1 MSYTLFTNIK
11 AKSVSYGST
20 RTAASIKYIVIH
32 YTSNKTDKAK
42 SNATYYRDTNKRAAG
57 AHYFV
62 DATSVYQ
69 SIDDLRIAW
78 SVGGSKLSTCAK
90 TGGGTMHGKVTN
102 ANSISIELCSTNGA
116 IAAET
121 IANAVALTKSLM
133 SKYKI
138 SASNV
143 YRHFDVTGKLCP
155 GWSGWYG
162 SDSSKWD
169 AFKSQL
175 ASGSSAAGSYV
186 SNGVDYSKVFDPTFY
201 ANNQADVKKAFGT
214 DASLLFKHFIAN
226 GMSEGRQAI
235 ATFNVNV
242 YKANNA
248 DLVKAYGDSLPD
260 YYKHYCIYG
269 YKEGRKAY

>member
-1 MSYTLFTNIK
+1 MSYTLYTNIK

-32 YTSNKTDKAK
+32 YTGNKTDKAK

-62 DATSVYQ
+62 DETSVYQ

-102 ANSISIELCSTNGA
+102 ANSISIELCSANGA
-116 IAAET
+116 ISAET
-121 IANAVALTKSLM
+121 INNAVTLTKSLM
-133 SKYKI
+133 TKYKI

-162 SDSSKWD
+162 SGSSKWL

-175 ASGSSAAGSYV
+175 SSGTSAAGDYI
-186 SNGVDYSKVFDPTFY
+186 SNGVDYSKVFDPTYY
-201 ANNQADVKKAFGT
+201 AANQADVKKAFGT

-248 DLVKAYGDSLPD
+248 DLVKAYGDNLPD